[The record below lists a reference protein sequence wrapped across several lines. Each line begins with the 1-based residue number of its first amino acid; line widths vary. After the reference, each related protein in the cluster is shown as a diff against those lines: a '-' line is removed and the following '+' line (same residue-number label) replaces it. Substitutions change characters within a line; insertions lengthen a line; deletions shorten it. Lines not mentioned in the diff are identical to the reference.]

1 MPSPRPSPTGRG
13 RKTSPLPREAA
24 ERRVLFYGERGKDES
39 PSTGGGGKSSLL
51 PWGERKDEPPSIGRE
66 KDESSL
72 IGKERISSISMGRR
86 NKKSSPK
93 GAFYVQDN

>member
-24 ERRVLFYGERGKDES
+24 ETRVLFYGERGKDES

-66 KDESSL
+66 KDEPS
-72 IGKERISSISMGRR
+72 SMGRAER
-86 NKKSSPK
+86 QASSMGERKTSPLS
-93 GAFYVQDN
+93 